1 MREKMSKK
9 NKKEKNILI
18 SEYTD
23 TQAMSTLEIMDNF
36 SSWLKQM
43 DGSKL
48 TTEQRKK
55 IVDLLENNRI
65 LRILCAAMYE
75 VGYESF

>member
-1 MREKMSKK
+1 MSKK

-18 SEYTD
+18 SEYID
-23 TQAMSTLEIMDNF
+23 TEAMNILEIMDDF
-36 SSWLKQM
+36 SLWLKQM
-43 DGSKL
+43 DNSKL
-48 TTEQRKK
+48 TTEQRKEV
-55 IVDLLENNRI
+55 VDLLENNRI